1 MSSARAH
8 DGAAPGV
15 RLKRILTRRHLFVL
29 GHMRSYS
36 SLLSHILGSHPQ
48 IDGYCETHIKYRWH
62 FDLLRLHRRVRE
74 LTGEPLS
81 GDYVL
86 DKVLHE
92 YPLARGILDSPRTR
106 GIVLVRRPKE
116 TLRSIIGM
124 GLEYGSAAGRTA
136 WHRDFELAARYYE
149 TRLAGLLRL
158 TDVLRGRVA
167 FVEAE
172 ALLSDTRSVLDR
184 LGLFLELRSPLQS
197 DYRRFAHTGEAGFGD
212 PSRTIKTGR
221 VTGEEGGNR
230 PTVSVPRDLLARVQG
245 AYEFWV
251 AGIRKSCPVVI
262 AGGSFDHDEER
273 GCGTWQPV

>member
-1 MSSARAH
+1 MSPAEASDGRAL
-8 DGAAPGV
+8 GV
-15 RLKRILTRRHLFVL
+15 RLKRILTRRQLFVF

-62 FDLLRLHRRVRE
+62 FDLLRLQRRVRE

-92 YPLARGILDSPRTR
+92 YPLARSILDSPRTR

-124 GLEYGSAAGRTA
+124 GLEHGSGAGRTA
-136 WHRDFELAARYYE
+136 WHRDFELVARYYE

-158 TDVLRGRVA
+158 TELLRGRVV

-184 LGLFLELRSPLQS
+184 LELFLELRSPLQS
-197 DYRRFAHTGEAGFGD
+197 DYRKFAHTGEASFGD
-212 PSRTIKTGR
+212 PSRIIRTGR
-221 VTGEEGGNR
+221 VTSDEGRNR
-230 PTVSVPRDLLARVQG
+230 PAVSVPRDLLARVQG

-262 AGGSFDHDEER
+262 ARGLFDPDKDR
-273 GCGTWQPV
+273 GLEA